1 MINIGRVQVS
11 RPNELCVNCPF
22 LWWKEHQ
29 LSCPFLW
36 RKEHQLSCPLQGCN
50 EHNMEVKSV
59 APCGDMTTKWILL
72 YEQNKNPIKTDGWN
86 NHMKDKREGQ
96 MMGSPLEP
104 KKGENYCLFLSDGPL
119 WFAHHHKKNQSLNT
133 PKINGLCGIPI
144 CETLN
149 TRPIEHY
156 RRPFWA

>member
-1 MINIGRVQVS
+1 
-11 RPNELCVNCPF
+11 
-22 LWWKEHQ
+22 
-29 LSCPFLW
+29 
-36 RKEHQLSCPLQGCN
+36 
-50 EHNMEVKSV
+50 
-59 APCGDMTTKWILL
+59 
-72 YEQNKNPIKTDGWN
+72 
-86 NHMKDKREGQ
+86 

-144 CETLN
+144 GETLN
-149 TRPIEHY
+149 TRPIEDY